1 MGKQKYGFKKKDLI
15 NDLILI
21 NKTEFPLSREG
32 RRALLEY
39 ISWVYSERTDI
50 TQMDEEYDFEN
61 EEQNK
66 KTKIIGNKYWSKSA
80 INKYEKTKES
90 KEFIFEH
97 IVPKKIFIDYILDN
111 PTFFNGMRYQE
122 IKKLLDKIL
131 VGCVITKEE
140 DQKLKANGL
149 KQKMP
154 KDRTDILEIA
164 KNPWARYKEC
174 EIEVFEI
181 KWENKEI
188 QQKNSLS
195 F

>member
-39 ISWVYSERTDI
+39 TSWVYSERTDI
-50 TQMDEEYDFEN
+50 TQKDEEYDFEN

-111 PTFFNGMRYQE
+111 PTFLNGMGYQE

-154 KDRTDILEIA
+154 KDITNISEIA
-164 KNPWARYKEC
+164 KNPWARYIEC
-174 EIEVFEI
+174 GIEVFEI
-181 KWENKEI
+181 KWENKKI
-188 QQKNSLS
+188 QQEKSLS

>member
-50 TQMDEEYDFEN
+50 TQKDEEYDFEN

-90 KEFIFEH
+90 KEFIFERR
-97 IVPKKIFIDYILDN
+97 
-111 PTFFNGMRYQE
+111 FNH
-122 IKKLLDKIL
+122 
-131 VGCVITKEE
+131 
-140 DQKLKANGL
+140 
-149 KQKMP
+149 
-154 KDRTDILEIA
+154 RTD
-164 KNPWARYKEC
+164 NT
-174 EIEVFEI
+174 
-181 KWENKEI
+181 
-188 QQKNSLS
+188 
-195 F
+195 